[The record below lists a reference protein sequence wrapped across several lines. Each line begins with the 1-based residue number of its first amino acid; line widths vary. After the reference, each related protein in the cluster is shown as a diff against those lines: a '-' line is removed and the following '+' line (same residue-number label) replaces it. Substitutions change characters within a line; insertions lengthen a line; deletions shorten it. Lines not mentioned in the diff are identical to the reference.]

1 MHKSLYL
8 VPTLFRLF
16 VTIIRRGESNKTT
29 YKYNIDGIQKLLEIK
44 LKGLKLLL
52 CLCIFDFFYNF
63 TKKSTSLSE
72 IN

>member
-16 VTIIRRGESNKTT
+16 VTIIWRGESNKTT

-44 LKGLKLLL
+44 LKGL
-52 CLCIFDFFYNF
+52 
-63 TKKSTSLSE
+63 
-72 IN
+72 

>member
-16 VTIIRRGESNKTT
+16 VTIIRRGESHKTT
-29 YKYNIDGIQKLLEIK
+29 YNIYGIQKLLEIK

-52 CLCIFDFFYNF
+52 CSCIFDFFIILQ
-63 TKKSTSLSE
+63 KSQTFLSE